1 MLPQVGT
8 SPSVM
13 IFDDMDKNRD
23 KRQEWVSPSYSNEV
37 FERAGVE
44 KVFFS
49 LFVKKGTF
57 DLRKMLGF
65 LPCASARDDR
75 RVFCFSSDRPRRLRR
90 HPITWRETGRNYCSF
105 FGEIQTD
112 NCTSQL
118 FQFDKFKLFGQH
130 TIWSLSGQVRGS
142 TDVWK
147 HRMGCV
153 HVRHG
158 HRPRLFHTLPNSQ
171 VKKHFPTVK

>member
-44 KVFFS
+44 KVFFQF
-49 LFVKKGTF
+49 LRDIF

-105 FGEIQTD
+105 FGEIETD
-112 NCTSQL
+112 YCTGQL
-118 FQFDKFKLFGQH
+118 IQFDKFKLFGHQMIFIR
-130 TIWSLSGQVRGS
+130 TS
-142 TDVWK
+142 TGLN
-147 HRMGCV
+147 GC
-153 HVRHG
+153 
-158 HRPRLFHTLPNSQ
+158 LEA
-171 VKKHFPTVK
+171 